1 MNLDKSKK
9 RISKRVKMG
18 DQGYPKIAIEYHG
31 KSINLA
37 TEVTVTLIFE
47 EGAEP
52 MTERFSNTADVREND
67 VIQSALIKIIERTGA
82 KTVSQKSEVTII

>member
-31 KSINLA
+31 KNADLA

-67 VIQSALIKIIERTGA
+67 VSQSARIKIIERTGA
-82 KTVSQKSEVTII
+82 KTVSQKTEVTII